1 MLFLRNTPVDVLRY
15 LPDFL
20 AEDKSF
26 KHVQDG
32 LSKEHEKLRL
42 RLDKLADQLFI
53 PTADEDGISSW
64 ERVIGLIPRAD
75 ADLEARRRAVLLWL
89 QSNQVS
95 TVEFMTRLA
104 ARYYPAG
111 SDVKIVEH
119 NSEYCFDIETNNLPV
134 DAYGLVDAIEMYKPA
149 HLGYGLHSEIAID
162 STIYIGAGL
171 IHNKSYNIYQDMGC
185 GGLIAGYVGIG
196 SANAMAKHYE
206 VIPALSHKP
215 ILQCTMDIGAHS
227 TTNKQIHIMPKI
239 SGGAIHIE
247 VAMGSAQQVHKNM
260 RS

>member
-26 KHVQDG
+26 KAVQEG
-32 LSKEHEKLRL
+32 LSREHEKLRL

-95 TVEFMTRLA
+95 TVDFMRRLA
-104 ARYYPAG
+104 ARYYPA
-111 SDVKIVEH
+111 DANVQIEEH
-119 NSEYCFDIETNNLPV
+119 NEEYYFRILAKSFATDYL
-134 DAYGLVDAIEMYKPA
+134 GLWDAINIYKPA
-149 HLGYGLHSEIAID
+149 HLG
-162 STIYIGAGL
+162 
-171 IHNKSYNIYQDMGC
+171 
-185 GGLIAGYVGIG
+185 VGIHSDIDVFAG
-196 SANAMAKHYE
+196 IYFGNVAGRYIVYTINPASAE
-206 VIPALSHKP
+206 DS
-215 ILQCTMDIGAHS
+215 DIGVDM
-227 TTNKQIHIMPKI
+227 IMAADVVKKI
-239 SGGAIHIE
+239 PGMLSVPG
-247 VAMGSAQQVHKNM
+247 
-260 RS
+260 